1 MKRWMSALV
10 ILFLFI
16 PGLSHGR
23 DLELRDKAGEYDV
36 EIRLSRNPP
45 VIGKN
50 LIEVQIKDP
59 SGQAIKVTGVA
70 INYYMPP
77 MPRMAPMN
85 YVIQTEADRTK
96 YRATMNF
103 VMSGPWVIAVKISAA
118 GRNRTAKFHLD
129 VP

>member
-1 MKRWMSALV
+1 MKRWLSVLAV
-10 ILFLFI
+10 FCLFI

-23 DLELRDKAGEYDV
+23 NLELKDRAGEYDV

-59 SGQAIKVTGVA
+59 SGQAIKVTGVV

-85 YVIQTEADRTK
+85 YVIQAEADRTK
-96 YRATMNF
+96 YRATLNF
-103 VMSGPWVIAVKISAA
+103 VMAGPWVIAVKISAA
-118 GRNRTAKFHLD
+118 GKTRTAKFHLD

>member
-1 MKRWMSALV
+1 M
-10 ILFLFI
+10 FLFI
-16 PGLSHGR
+16 PGPSHGG
-23 DLELRDKAGEYDV
+23 DLELKDRAGEYDV

-50 LIEVQIKDP
+50 PVEVQIKDP

-85 YVIQTEADRTK
+85 YVIQAEADRAK
-96 YRATMNF
+96 YRATLNF

-118 GRNRTAKFHLD
+118 GKIRTAKFHVD